1 MSRCHNGLPSKTFNG
16 VHFAGKVCSAISV
29 SLFANTKAFFT
40 EQHDTHQLLTPIN
53 GCKQL
58 MKAET
63 IITESKDLR
72 IKTFNYGNRYYVK
85 G

>member
-40 EQHDTHQLLTPIN
+40 EQHDTHQLLIKIARHHFAITLHAITFFT
-53 GCKQL
+53 CSLCLQS
-58 MKAET
+58 ET
-63 IITESKDLR
+63 RESDGKVN
-72 IKTFNYGNRYYVK
+72 K
-85 G
+85 